1 MVALVFHGGH
11 YKTGTTSVQSVL
23 RAQEEALR
31 AAGVLYPANP
41 EGSQFGR
48 LQHAQLLT
56 WCADG
61 KFDKVAENLAQ
72 IVKDAEAA
80 GCSKVLL
87 SSELATSFYMY
98 PDKFKEWTGLVER
111 HFDDVRY
118 VFAARNVLRY
128 TVSMYRELI
137 KSGRAG
143 FHYDIVRPIL
153 VDRLVEQQKSI
164 AFFRGWDAARV
175 TVLDFAALSAD
186 RLVYQMIKTLTGY
199 EIPEESEAR
208 LNTSEKKAQNMAAL
222 LLNDIYALAGAHLG
236 LYPMSA
242 DIRALV
248 GSAVKKGKLKRA
260 FHEEFAARLEE
271 AYIEVTERFARRAL
285 DETRDT
291 VEQSR
296 AALPADVVD
305 YLFKGLP
312 AAS

>member
-1 MVALVFHGGH
+1 M
-11 YKTGTTSVQSVL
+11 
-23 RAQEEALR
+23 
-31 AAGVLYPANP
+31 
-41 EGSQFGR
+41 
-48 LQHAQLLT
+48 
-56 WCADG
+56 
-61 KFDKVAENLAQ
+61 
-72 IVKDAEAA
+72 KDAEAA

-98 PDKFKEWTGLVER
+98 PDKFHEWAGLVDR

-118 VFAARNVLRY
+118 VFVARNLLRY

-164 AFFRGWDAARV
+164 AFFRAWDASRV

-186 RLVYQMIKTLTGY
+186 RLVYTMIKTLTGY
-199 EIPEESEAR
+199 EIPEELEAH
-208 LNTSEKKAQNMAAL
+208 LNTSAKKAQNMAGL

-236 LYPMSA
+236 MYPMSA

-260 FHEEFAARLEE
+260 FHEEFAVRLEE
-271 AYIEVTERFARRAL
+271 AYTEVTERFARRAF
-285 DETRDT
+285 DESRDA
-291 VEQSR
+291 VERSR
-296 AALPADVVD
+296 AGLPTEIVD
-305 YLFKGLP
+305 YLFKDLP
-312 AAS
+312 PAQAS